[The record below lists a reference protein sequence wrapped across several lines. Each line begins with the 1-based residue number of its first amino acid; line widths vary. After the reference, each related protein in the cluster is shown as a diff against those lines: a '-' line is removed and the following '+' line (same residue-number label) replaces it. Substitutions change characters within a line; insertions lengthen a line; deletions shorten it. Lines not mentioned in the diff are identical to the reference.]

1 MAADTHRPNAT
12 RPAVDWDKLEGPA
25 LSELTPRLYLLTRW
39 RDYLRLLVDCTLRFS
54 WVRARGHFFEGVAP
68 GVRVRKDRQAVGFC
82 GSQPIC
88 HRGAIHLLEP
98 AEGGLMDGT
107 RFNLPMTETE
117 IPDYYEF
124 LEISPQAT
132 QETIHRV
139 YRYLA
144 TRYHPDSAGT
154 GDLDKFAQLSAI
166 YKVLSDNAQRATHP
180 AAAQDPLSTT
190 IDFMD
195 QVEGDQNRR
204 LAVLA
209 ILYYRRRMYPSD
221 PEVSLP
227 EIERRM
233 GFPRDYLDFTTWY
246 LTKKRFITR
255 ADNSDFTLTVEGVDF
270 IETQRATVP
279 LLDRLLTTGSHTGDK
294 DARNQL
300 PAWLPPPHSPS
311 DLDLPAVV

>member
-1 MAADTHRPNAT
+1 
-12 RPAVDWDKLEGPA
+12 
-25 LSELTPRLYLLTRW
+25 
-39 RDYLRLLVDCTLRFS
+39 
-54 WVRARGHFFEGVAP
+54 
-68 GVRVRKDRQAVGFC
+68 
-82 GSQPIC
+82 
-88 HRGAIHLLEP
+88 
-98 AEGGLMDGT
+98 
-107 RFNLPMTETE
+107 MTETE
-117 IPDYYEF
+117 TPDYYEF

-144 TRYHPDSAGT
+144 SRYHPDRSGT
-154 GDLDKFAQLSAI
+154 GDLDKFAQLSAA
-166 YKVLSDNAQRATHP
+166 YKVLSDPARRAEYNAQRATHQP
-180 AAAQDPLSTT
+180 AIQNPLSST

-246 LTKKRFITR
+246 LTKKRYVTR

-279 LLDRLLTTGSHTGDK
+279 LLDRLLTSGSQIDDNEERSH
-294 DARNQL
+294 Q
-300 PAWLPPPHSPS
+300 PAWLPSPYSPSDMDLHSPS
-311 DLDLPAVV
+311 DMDLSAVV

>member
-1 MAADTHRPNAT
+1 M
-12 RPAVDWDKLEGPA
+12 
-25 LSELTPRLYLLTRW
+25 
-39 RDYLRLLVDCTLRFS
+39 
-54 WVRARGHFFEGVAP
+54 
-68 GVRVRKDRQAVGFC
+68 
-82 GSQPIC
+82 
-88 HRGAIHLLEP
+88 
-98 AEGGLMDGT
+98 GLMDGT
-107 RFNLPMTETE
+107 RFNLQMTETE

-144 TRYHPDSAGT
+144 SRYHPDSAGT

-166 YKVLSDNAQRATHP
+166 YKILSDPARRAEYNVQRATHP
-180 AAAQDPLSTT
+180 AAAQDPLSST

-195 QVEGDQNRR
+195 QVEGDHNRR

-294 DARNQL
+294 EERSQL
-300 PAWLPPPHSPS
+300 PAWVPPPYSPS
-311 DLDLPAVV
+311 DMDLSAAV